1 MLPRNV
7 IIATVLTIALL
18 IGWNYMFPPSQEF
31 LDSTMGEKAQKTAE
45 TQAREAEQNAL
56 PAEVQPR
63 VQTGQ
68 DARQDIGQDA
78 GQDAA
83 PAVARPKPVEF
94 RPIKV
99 TTPLY
104 EATWDSARAT
114 LTHFKLLHYKETIAT
129 DSPYVDLVTDNT
141 RRKGPLG
148 LLLNGHPTW
157 RRAEWTVEGG
167 DLDISK
173 GGEANLL
180 FSTEIQG
187 LKVTRELRFFADT
200 YLIEETVTGTPV
212 DSAMAPET
220 RLGFSIAS
228 GKLSTGKDRF
238 NLTKITYYNEEN
250 GLTEENDTEELAPGF
265 IYTEGLLWAGV
276 ESNYFLLATAPENP
290 NVTLKGKYE
299 DEVYRVAVEKTV
311 APGEDGLIR
320 YNTAYYMGPKE
331 KSTLDLAPNDLG
343 KAVNLGWFDFIAK
356 PLMWGLNFF
365 YGYVGNFG
373 IAIILLTICIKV
385 LFWPLSHKSYKSMN
399 QMKKL
404 QPMMAKIREKYKGD
418 RQKMNSEM
426 MGLYKTYKVNPAG
439 GCVPMLVQIPVFIG
453 LYQALLNSIEL
464 RHAPFITNLPFTDYI
479 WLADLSAKDPYY
491 ITPIIMGAS
500 MLLQQ
505 KLSPAPGDPMQA
517 KLMMLMPVFFTFLFL
532 SFPCGLVVY
541 WLVNNLLSIFQQW
554 MMLRKA

>member
-18 IGWNYMFPPSQEF
+18 IGWNYMFPPTQEF
-31 LDSTMGEKAQKTAE
+31 LDSTMGDKAQKTAE
-45 TQAREAEQNAL
+45 TQAKEAEQAAL
-56 PAEVQPR
+56 PAEVQAR
-63 VQTGQ
+63 VQ
-68 DARQDIGQDA
+68 AEQDA
-78 GQDAA
+78 GQDGA
-83 PAVARPKPVEF
+83 PAKARPKPVEF

-114 LTHFKLLHYKETIAT
+114 LTHFKLLKYKETMAE
-129 DSPYVDLVTDNT
+129 DSPYVDLITDNA

-148 LLLNGHPTW
+148 LLINGRPTW
-157 RRAEWTVEGG
+157 RRAEWRVEGGVEGG

-173 GGEANLL
+173 GGDGTLV
-180 FSTEIQG
+180 FSTELQG
-187 LKVTRELRFFADT
+187 LKVTRTLSFSADT
-200 YLIEETVTGTPV
+200 YLIEETVVGTPV
-212 DSAMAPET
+212 DSAMAPDT
-220 RLGFSIAS
+220 KLGFSIAS
-228 GKLSTGKDRF
+228 GKLSSGDDSF
-238 NLTKITYYNEEN
+238 DLTEITYYNEEN
-250 GLTEENDTEELAPGF
+250 GLTEEDDIEELAPGF
-265 IYTEGLLWAGV
+265 IYTEGLQWAGV
-276 ESNYFLLATAPENP
+276 ESNYFLLAAAPETTS
-290 NVTLKGKYE
+290 VTLKGKYE
-299 DEVYRVAVEKTV
+299 DEVYRVAVDKTV

-320 YNTAYYMGPKE
+320 YNTAYYVGPKE
-331 KSTLDLAPNDLG
+331 KAILDLAPHDLG

-365 YGYVGNFG
+365 YGYVGNYG
-373 IAIILLTICIKV
+373 IAIILLTICIKI

-418 RQKMNSEM
+418 RQKMNAEM

-464 RHAPFITNLPFTDYI
+464 RHAPFIVHFPFTDYI

>member
-18 IGWNYMFPPSQEF
+18 IGWNYFFPPTQEF
-31 LDSTMGEKAQKTAE
+31 LNTTMGEKAQKTAE
-45 TQAREAEQNAL
+45 TQAKEAEQATL
-56 PAEVQPR
+56 PAEVRPL
-63 VQTGQ
+63 VETGQ
-68 DARQDIGQDA
+68 DAALAEEQT
-78 GQDAA
+78 
-83 PAVARPKPVEF
+83 RPEPVEF
-94 RPIKV
+94 RPITV

-114 LTHFKLLHYKETIAT
+114 LTHFTLRNYKQTMAP
-129 DSPYVDLVTDNT
+129 DSPNVDLISDTA

-157 RRAEWTVEGG
+157 RRAEWAVEGENL
-167 DLDISK
+167 DLSK
-173 GGEANLL
+173 GGEGTLV
-180 FSTEIQG
+180 FSTEVQE
-187 LKVTRELRFFADT
+187 LKVTRTLRFSADT
-200 YLIEETVTGTPV
+200 YLIEEAVLATPV
-212 DSAMAPET
+212 DSARAPET

-228 GKLSTGKDRF
+228 GKLSSGKDKF
-238 NLTKITYYNEEN
+238 NLTNITYYNQEH
-250 GLTEENDTEELAPGF
+250 GLTEEDDIEELAPGF
-265 IYTEGLLWAGV
+265 IYTEGLQWAGV
-276 ESNYFLLATAPENP
+276 ESNYFLLAAAPETSD
-290 NVTLKGKYE
+290 VTLKGKYE
-299 DEVYRVAVEKTV
+299 DETYRVAVDKAV

-320 YNTAYYMGPKE
+320 YNTAYYVGPKE
-331 KSTLDLAPNDLG
+331 KAILDLAPNDLG

-365 YGYVGNFG
+365 YKYVGNYG

-418 RQKMNSEM
+418 RQKMNAEM

-464 RHAPFITNLPFTDYI
+464 RHAPFIPHLPFTDI
-479 WLADLSAKDPYY
+479 VWLADLSAKDPYY

-517 KLMMLMPVFFTFLFL
+517 KLMMLMPVLFTFLFL
-532 SFPCGLVVY
+532 NFPCGLVAY
-541 WLVNNLLSIFQQW
+541 WLVNNLLSILQQW
-554 MMLRKA
+554 LMLRKA